1 MKLAF
6 LISAHTDA
14 PQLTRLIK
22 ALPNDSLFYIHID
35 QKAELSVFEQA
46 LKGDDRVRFLSH
58 RVNVVWGSIN
68 EVEYQ
73 MELIRAALGE
83 GTPFDYLITLSG
95 MDYPLWSK
103 ERITAFFQD
112 ANGQEYLCGTDI
124 TWQDKPSRLYR
135 QYRLLAER
143 PWKNG
148 SLKSK
153 FRVALR
159 HLLVASGVR
168 KPLVFKAGDKEYHL
182 YKGAAWWAITPQLA
196 SFVLKEWDENES
208 LVKYFRTSFCPAETF
223 IQTVVFNSEWKA
235 KCLEQ
240 TTAWES
246 LEALTPLTYI
256 YYHPVIKTL
265 TEEDYDTIM
274 SSNKM
279 FARKLQS
286 GVSEGLIAMI
296 DKQLYPNTQTP

>member
-14 PQLTRLIK
+14 PQLARLVK
-22 ALPNDSLFYIHID
+22 ALPASSIFYIHID

-46 LKGDDRVRFLSH
+46 LKGDDRVRFLAH
-58 RVNVVWGSIN
+58 RVNVVWGSLN

-73 MELIRAALGE
+73 MELIRAALNE
-83 GTPFDYLITLSG
+83 DTHFDYLVTLSG

-103 ERITAFFQD
+103 ERITAFFQE

-124 TWQDKPSRLYR
+124 TWQDRPSRLYR
-135 QYRLLAER
+135 QYRFLAQK

-159 HLLVASGVR
+159 HLVSAAGIR
-168 KPLVFKAGDKEYHL
+168 KPLKFKAGGKEYRL
-182 YKGAAWWAITPQLA
+182 YKGAAWWAITPGLA
-196 SFVLKEWDENES
+196 SFVLKQWDENGA

-223 IQTVVFNSEWKA
+223 IQTVVFNSERKA
-235 KCLEQ
+235 RCLEQ
-240 TTAWES
+240 AGAWES

-265 TEEDYDTIM
+265 TEEDYDALM
-274 SSNKM
+274 HSHKM

-286 GVSEGLIAMI
+286 GVSEGLIEMI
-296 DKQLYPNTQTP
+296 DNSKTS